1 MIKTLDAIAI
11 TLLILALAYAF
22 ERARETWPVGF
33 VRFRVTLVAVLLALA
48 AVLATWHYAGA

>member
-11 TLLILALAYAF
+11 TLLILALAYAL

-33 VRFRVTLVAVLLALA
+33 VRLRVALVSTLVAGALVLA
-48 AVLATWHYAGA
+48 AVHFAGA